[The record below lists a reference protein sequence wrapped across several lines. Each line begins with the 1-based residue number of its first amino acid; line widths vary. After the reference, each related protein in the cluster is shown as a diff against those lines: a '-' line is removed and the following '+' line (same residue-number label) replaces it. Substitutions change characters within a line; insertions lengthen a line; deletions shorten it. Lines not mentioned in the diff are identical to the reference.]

1 MAGNDPTFTPRLRPW
16 RVFRSNCPGVRHR
29 PSATSN
35 KQWAYR
41 SLHGR
46 QPLNSGLNESPPVK
60 SLTRVGVALLAAA
73 PAFAQSGAMR
83 PPSGTIVTQE
93 PNSTGNDRDVVVSRG
108 ATGAD
113 TATSDSAAGGN
124 ANKPEQAVP
133 NGSAGGG
140 SGGSN

>member
-1 MAGNDPTFTPRLRPW
+1 MKF
-16 RVFRSNCPGVRHR
+16 
-29 PSATSN
+29 
-35 KQWAYR
+35 
-41 SLHGR
+41 
-46 QPLNSGLNESPPVK
+46 
-60 SLTRVGVALLAAA
+60 LTLVGVALLATA
-73 PAFAQSGAMR
+73 PAFAQNGALR
-83 PPSGTIVTQE
+83 PPGSAIVTQE

>member
-1 MAGNDPTFTPRLRPW
+1 VIEDVSVIGPI
-16 RVFRSNCPGVRHR
+16 
-29 PSATSN
+29 
-35 KQWAYR
+35 
-41 SLHGR
+41 
-46 QPLNSGLNESPPVK
+46 ESTPVK
-60 SLTRVGVALLAAA
+60 YLFLASAVLFAGA
-73 PAFAQSGAMR
+73 PAFAQSGLPRQPGA
-83 PPSGTIVTQE
+83 GGAIVTQE
-93 PNSTGNDRDVVVSRG
+93 PNSTGNDRDIVVSRG

>member
-1 MAGNDPTFTPRLRPW
+1 MIE
-16 RVFRSNCPGVRHR
+16 
-29 PSATSN
+29 
-35 KQWAYR
+35 
-41 SLHGR
+41 
-46 QPLNSGLNESPPVK
+46 SGPAVEPAKSSPMKKLILASVV
-60 SLTRVGVALLAAA
+60 LFAAA
-73 PAFAQSGAMR
+73 PAIAQSGAPR
-83 PPSGTIVTQE
+83 QPGTGSPIVVRE

-133 NGSAGGG
+133 NSSAGGG

>member
-1 MAGNDPTFTPRLRPW
+1 MRLRTNFET
-16 RVFRSNCPGVRHR
+16 RN
-29 PSATSN
+29 AQQTY
-35 KQWAYR
+35 Q

-46 QPLNSGLNESPPVK
+46 QHFGWGINERASVK
-60 SLTRVGVALLAAA
+60 YLLLGATLFITA
-73 PAFAQSGAMR
+73 PAVAQVGL
-83 PPSGTIVTQE
+83 PNQPGTAGTTITRE
-93 PNSTGNDRDVVVSRG
+93 PNTTGNDRDVVVSRG

-124 ANKPEQAVP
+124 ANRPEQAVP

>member
-1 MAGNDPTFTPRLRPW
+1 MKYLFL
-16 RVFRSNCPGVRHR
+16 
-29 PSATSN
+29 
-35 KQWAYR
+35 
-41 SLHGR
+41 
-46 QPLNSGLNESPPVK
+46 
-60 SLTRVGVALLAAA
+60 VGVALFAAA
-73 PAFAQSGAMR
+73 PAVAQVNAPR
-83 PPSGTIVTQE
+83 QPGTTGTVVTQE
-93 PNSTGNDRDVVVSRG
+93 PNSTGNDRDIVVLRG

>member
-1 MAGNDPTFTPRLRPW
+1 MDDSDLCRPK
-16 RVFRSNCPGVRHR
+16 RKC
-29 PSATSN
+29 
-35 KQWAYR
+35 
-41 SLHGR
+41 
-46 QPLNSGLNESPPVK
+46 PVK
-60 SLTRVGVALLAAA
+60 YLVLASVALFATA
-73 PAFAQSGAMR
+73 PAYAQTSPLSQPGAA
-83 PPSGTIVTQE
+83 IVTQE
-93 PNSTGNDRDVVVSRG
+93 PNSTGNDRDIVVSRG

>member
-1 MAGNDPTFTPRLRPW
+1 VKYLLLASVALF
-16 RVFRSNCPGVRHR
+16 
-29 PSATSN
+29 ATVP
-35 KQWAYR
+35 AYAQTGP
-41 SLHGR
+41 LR
-46 QPLNSGLNESPPVK
+46 QPG
-60 SLTRVGVALLAAA
+60 AA
-73 PAFAQSGAMR
+73 
-83 PPSGTIVTQE
+83 TITQE
-93 PNSTGNDRDVVVSRG
+93 PNNTGNDRDIVVSRG